1 MQLSPVVVKIAGRHI
16 TVISTTTADGFPKGI
31 IAEGTLMWHPKTK
44 EWIIGLEAG
53 DRDAVEV
60 GGCSGGPEV
69 VDLKKRIFWTC

>member
-1 MQLSPVVVKIAGRHI
+1 MNYLAAFLALATSVGAFA
-16 TVISTTTADGFPKGI
+16 SAADGFPKGT

-60 GGCSGGPEV
+60 GGCSDGPEV